1 MIKQQRINAVT
12 EGNYKLMR
20 QLADAIHSFDDE
32 DSKDANYVPDVAMR
46 QSKHKENPIEICLV
60 YLREKIA
67 QSQGLVDAIDQ
78 RQKYVDSY
86 MLKVA
91 VRDTKKRNIS
101 QRQQA
106 GLNQIELN
114 NAFRQVAEIEEAMRL
129 DQTHVNDMNRR
140 IIDDF

>member
-1 MIKQQRINAVT
+1 
-12 EGNYKLMR
+12 
-20 QLADAIHSFDDE
+20 
-32 DSKDANYVPDVAMR
+32 
-46 QSKHKENPIEICLV
+46 
-60 YLREKIA
+60 
-67 QSQGLVDAIDQ
+67 
-78 RQKYVDSY
+78 

-106 GLNQIELN
+106 GLNQLELN